1 MTIPTIVINGG
12 NVPTIRTTTIFMP
25 PSWLTDNPPQA
36 IPIYGP
42 VASPDMIGVPVID
55 IPGCVEAHEQNSNSI
70 ICLLYT
76 SPSPRDDPLSRMP
89 SSA

>member
-1 MTIPTIVINGG
+1 MTIPTIVIHGG

-42 VASPDMIGVPVID
+42 VASPDVIGVPVID
-55 IPGCVEAHEQNSNSI
+55 IPGC
-70 ICLLYT
+70 CLLYT
-76 SPSPRDDPLSRMP
+76 SPSPRDRTTSRMP